1 MIFQEREERRLEVF
15 HQGETSSRKAG
26 SDQNICRKL
35 CLLQKS
41 FLLKSKMRIVIFLEV
56 SFCVNISVWVLTLS
70 SRPSIDIA
78 RTLKSA
84 QVRFSK
90 LKIDPA
96 SLGQMHSQVPQL
108 ILHNRVGE
116 PEYQMQ
122 YSFFSTYTLKSKYA

>member
-1 MIFQEREERRLEVF
+1 
-15 HQGETSSRKAG
+15 
-26 SDQNICRKL
+26 
-35 CLLQKS
+35 
-41 FLLKSKMRIVIFLEV
+41 MRIVIEFFFRGFV
-56 SFCVNISVWVLTLS
+56 PFISVNISVWVLTLS

-96 SLGQMHSQVPQL
+96 SLCQMHSQVPQL
-108 ILHNRVGE
+108 ILHKMVGE